1 MIAIFTFCIYLI
13 FIYYIGFKGYQRINT
28 AEDLIVAGWSMPL
41 YVVTGSLVAALLAAP
56 FFFAAVGSGYN
67 DGGFEGTATMAGLG
81 TCMILGALIWTKPLR
96 RLKGWTIADYYGLR
110 YASKKLGAYTGSV
123 MAVAFGLFNAG
134 ALTVGGTYIIQ
145 NIFGIGF
152 IPAAILFV
160 SLTVIYSVVGGLWAV
175 AYTEI
180 VQGLFAII
188 GILGIALVII
198 LKYHDFT
205 FNPNWW
211 NVSHLFNKGGAGFW
225 SLYLILALGDIPA
238 ADLGQRVAA
247 AKNPRVAY
255 LSMIIAGSIVI
266 SISWIPGML
275 GEAFKTIFPH
285 SSNPETLMLAFAQG
299 YFPPVISAI
308 FLTAMAAM
316 GMSTL
321 AACYVAASG
330 IVTKNIYLDFINPN
344 PDPKKLLLFSRLA
357 IVVSAMLGLAL
368 SLGFQKIINLAYLAW
383 DIVFVTLF
391 WPLVLGPFWKR
402 VSTPAVWASITAGLI
417 YYILT
422 SIFSVPGPDSDS
434 SGFLGLITELWHN
447 PGLSGAVVS
456 GLVIVITSLIIPPTE
471 EVLEMHR
478 IEKDKTLDELQS
490 SEKKESYIETGTK
503 II

>member
-1 MIAIFTFCIYLI
+1 MSAIIIFCLYLI
-13 FIYYIGFKGYQRINT
+13 FIYYIGFKGYQRIKT

-41 YVVTGSLVAALLAAP
+41 YVVTGSLIAALLAAP
-56 FFFAAVGSGYN
+56 FFFAAVGSGYT

-110 YASKKLGAYTGSV
+110 YGSKKLGAYTGSL
-123 MAVAFGLFNAG
+123 MAIAFGLFNAG

-145 NIFGIGF
+145 AIFTIDF
-152 IPAAILFV
+152 VPAAILFV
-160 SLTVIYSVVGGLWAV
+160 SLTVVYSVVGGLWAV

-180 VQGLFAII
+180 VQGIFAIA
-188 GILGIALVII
+188 GILGIALVVFFQYDEFI
-198 LKYHDFT
+198 

-211 NVSHLFNKGGAGFW
+211 NVSHLFEKGGAGFW

-255 LSMIIAGSIVI
+255 LSMIIAGSVVI
-266 SISWIPGML
+266 AISWIPGML
-275 GEAFKTIFPH
+275 GESFKMIFPD
-285 SSNPETLMLAFAQG
+285 SANPETLMLAFAQG
-299 YFPPVISAI
+299 YFPPIVSGI

-321 AACYVAASG
+321 AACYVASSG
-330 IVTKNIYLDFINPN
+330 IITKNIYLDFINPN
-344 PDPKKLLLFSRLA
+344 PDPKKLLLFSRLV
-357 IVVSAMLGLAL
+357 IVVCAALGLIL
-368 SLGFQKIINLAYLAW
+368 SLGFQKVIDLAYLAW

-402 VSTPAVWASITAGLI
+402 VSTPAVWASITVGLA
-417 YYILT
+417 YYIVT
-422 SIFSVPGPDSDS
+422 SVFSVPGTVSDS
-434 SGFLGLITELWHN
+434 TGFIGLLSELWHM
-447 PGLSGAVVS
+447 PAFSGAVIS
-456 GLVIVITSLIIPPTE
+456 GLTIVVVSLIIPPTE

-478 IEKDKTLDELQS
+478 IEKDKSLDELQDY
-490 SEKKESYIETGTK
+490 KDK
-503 II
+503 IIPEDNVC